1 MILGCYNFVSALE
14 YERLKKDLREENRD
28 KVYQGPPP
36 PPPPIEIP
44 PLSLAGALSGA
55 FLLVGGGGGDG
66 GGGGGDQ
73 VEQKY
78 LVREKISWNTE
89 WCRIRSRR
97 IS

>member
-66 GGGGGDQ
+66 GPGGA
-73 VEQKY
+73 
-78 LVREKISWNTE
+78 KILSQGKDFME
-89 WCRIRSRR
+89 HRVVPHKEPEDLLAI
-97 IS
+97 